1 MLVFGFLFSRQK
13 HELTTQN
20 IKSLFSH
27 FRHIKT
33 IFHIKTKRHCTYHH
47 TQKKKKKKRKRFHS
61 MIIQKV
67 ILLFAPISDLLTCCV
82 FSEHIESH
90 LKYAMLAGV

>member
-1 MLVFGFLFSRQK
+1 
-13 HELTTQN
+13 
-20 IKSLFSH
+20 
-27 FRHIKT
+27 
-33 IFHIKTKRHCTYHH
+33 
-47 TQKKKKKKRKRFHS
+47 